1 MSPARAGKAF
11 TFNDYSIVLQAALE
25 GQGVALGWRHIVEP
39 LINHGRL
46 VRPLTQSVTTDQPMY
61 IIASRAGR
69 ARADVMALKDW
80 LVQEAAAS
88 IHPSKHVA

>member
-1 MSPARAGKAF
+1 
-11 TFNDYSIVLQAALE
+11 
-25 GQGVALGWRHIVEP
+25 
-39 LINHGRL
+39 